1 MGTGIVFSYWEGLL
15 ESSCK
20 ESLACSDLGI
30 MLNQILG
37 VF

>member
-1 MGTGIVFSYWEGLL
+1 MGMGIVFSCWEGLL

-20 ESLACSDLGI
+20 ESLACKDLDI

-37 VF
+37 FF